1 MTSGPAISAPRSRLP
16 RRSPRHLRQQL
27 LLLPLAAFLLLAPA
41 CAGPG
46 RKPTALVIGLDGA
59 TWKLLRPWMAAGEL
73 PNLKALVDSG
83 VSGDLISVVPF
94 LSPPAWTS
102 AVTGVNPGKHG
113 IYDFLRRLPGEM
125 TMVNETSKSRRVPA
139 IWQLLSDAGVTVG
152 VVNVPCSDPPDPVN
166 GFMISGMPH
175 VDVTDYTYPKELEAE
190 LTGYKIDRMDLSI
203 QPGHEQELLDELLT
217 TMRARAANIE
227 HLLTVK
233 DWEFAWVVFTSTDR
247 IQHFFWQF
255 MDPEWP
261 AYDPEKAARYGTAIH
276 DLWVELDGYLGKI
289 IAAARAKH
297 GDDLPIVVV
306 SDHGFGGVHREF
318 RVQSYL
324 RNPTTGQPP
333 ITAAYAVETNGA
345 YLYFSR
351 AGREPQGALPREEW
365 AAVRND
371 AEARIEA
378 TRDPETG
385 LAPMRAIFKNEEI
398 YAGPFREKGP
408 DLAMVPAPGVYIS
421 NDRGF
426 REPWG
431 TPSYTFSGH
440 HEMEGILIAT
450 GGPFRK
456 GTLDQ
461 GVSLLDVTPT
471 LLYLLGQPIPD
482 NVDGKVL
489 TEILDAA
496 WVAKHP
502 RKRAAAGAP
511 IGTDSVDVRTRLNS
525 LPYVR

>member
-1 MTSGPAISAPRSRLP
+1 LSRAPFVRP
-16 RRSPRHLRQQL
+16 
-27 LLLPLAAFLLLAPA
+27 AFLLVLALLAPA
-41 CAGPG
+41 CSAPAG
-46 RKPTALVIGLDGA
+46 KPVALVIGLDGA

-73 PNLKALVDSG
+73 PTLKGLVDSG
-83 VSGDLISVVPF
+83 VSGELISVVPF

-125 TMVNETSKSRRVPA
+125 TMVNETSRSRRVPA
-139 IWQLLSDAGVTVG
+139 IWQRLSDAGVKVG

-190 LTGYKIDRMDLSI
+190 LTGYRIDRMDLSI
-203 QPGHEQELLDELLT
+203 QPGQEQQLLDDLLG
-217 TMRARAANIE
+217 TMRARAATIE
-227 HLLTVK
+227 RLLATK
-233 DWEFAWVVFTSTDR
+233 DWEFAWVVFTETDR

-261 AYDPEKAARYGTAIH
+261 EYDAAKAARYGTAIH

-289 IAAARAKH
+289 VRAAREKH
-297 GDDLPIVVV
+297 GQDLPILVV
-306 SDHGFGGVHREF
+306 SDHGFGPVHREF
-318 RVQSYL
+318 RVQSFL
-324 RNPTTGQPP
+324 RNPTTGEAP

-351 AGREPQGALPREEW
+351 QGREPSGVLPREEFD
-365 AAVRND
+365 VTRND
-371 AEARIEA
+371 AMARIKS

-385 LAPMRAIFKNEEI
+385 LPPMRAIFKNEQI
-398 YAGPFREKGP
+398 YTGQFREKGP

-421 NDRGF
+421 NDRGH

-440 HEMEGILIAT
+440 HEMEGILIAS
-450 GGPFRK
+450 GGPFRA

-471 LLYLLGQPIPD
+471 LLHLMHQPVPD

-489 TEILDAA
+489 TEILEPE
-496 WVAKHP
+496 WVRKHP
-502 RKRAAAGAP
+502 RKSVAAGGP
-511 IGTDSVDVRTRLNS
+511 IGTDSVDVRARLNA